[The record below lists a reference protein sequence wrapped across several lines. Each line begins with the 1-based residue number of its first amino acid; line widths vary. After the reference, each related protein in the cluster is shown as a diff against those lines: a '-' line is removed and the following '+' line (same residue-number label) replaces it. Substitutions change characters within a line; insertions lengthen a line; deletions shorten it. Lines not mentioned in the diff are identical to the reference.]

1 VVVDV
6 VVLVVVVVVVV
17 VDVVV
22 VLVVVLVDVVE
33 VEVVVVVVVDVV
45 VVLVLVVVVFVF
57 VVNKLIAGD
66 VSNKSNNPKHAHA
79 NIFIRLLLHSYY
91 TGTTFRHAQLNRP
104 QPKLIGFV
112 FDTAVPTGGARVFV
126 EDPKKSI

>member
-1 VVVDV
+1 M
-6 VVLVVVVVVVV
+6 LVVVVVVVV

-33 VEVVVVVVVDVV
+33 VEVVVVVVDVV
-45 VVLVLVVVVFVF
+45 VVLVLVAVVVVF

-79 NIFIRLLLHSYY
+79 NIFIRLLLHPYY
-91 TGTTFRHAQLNRP
+91 TRTTLVQHSDMLN
-104 QPKLIGFV
+104 
-112 FDTAVPTGGARVFV
+112 
-126 EDPKKSI
+126 

>member
-1 VVVDV
+1 MVVDV

-33 VEVVVVVVVDVV
+33 VEVVVVVDVV
-45 VVLVLVVVVFVF
+45 VVLVLVAVVVVF

>member
-1 VVVDV
+1 MVVDV

-33 VEVVVVVVVDVV
+33 VEVVVVVVDVV
-45 VVLVLVVVVFVF
+45 VVLVLVAVVVVF

-79 NIFIRLLLHSYY
+79 NIFIRLLLHSNY

>member
-1 VVVDV
+1 MVVDV

-33 VEVVVVVVVDVV
+33 VEVVVVVVDVV
-45 VVLVLVVVVFVF
+45 VVLVLVEVVVVF

>member
-1 VVVDV
+1 M
-6 VVLVVVVVVVV
+6 LVVVVVVVV

-33 VEVVVVVVVDVV
+33 VEVVVVVDVV
-45 VVLVLVVVVFVF
+45 VVLVLVAVVVVF

-79 NIFIRLLLHSYY
+79 NIFIRLLLHSNY

-126 EDPKKSI
+126 EDPKKSL

>member
-1 VVVDV
+1 MVVVDV
-6 VVLVVVVVVVV
+6 VVLVVV

-33 VEVVVVVVVDVV
+33 VELVVDVV
-45 VVLVLVVVVFVF
+45 VVLVLVAVVVVF

-66 VSNKSNNPKHAHA
+66 VSNNPKHAHA
-79 NIFIRLLLHSYY
+79 NIPIRLLLHPYY

-112 FDTAVPTGGARVFV
+112 LDTAVPTGGARVFV
-126 EDPKKSI
+126 EDPKKSL